1 MKNMIRQNVYPK
13 AILSDLSAVLRA
25 HTFFSKSPFG
35 DLKKMVSRHKVLVAR
50 KEVQQKISKWLPKHR
65 NPV

>member
-13 AILSDLSAVLRA
+13 AILSDLSAPGS
-25 HTFFSKSPFG
+25 HFFFSKSPFG
-35 DLKKMVSRHKVLVAR
+35 DLKKKMVSRHKVLVAR
-50 KEVQQKISKWLPKHR
+50 KEVQQKISKWLLKHR